1 MLQKGANGSPA
12 HLLQHEHTNDGPD
25 AVAAGGASA
34 VLASVDRLNTAT
46 LISPAASAAIGGLA
60 GIIEVGLQQPS
71 VSWKNAIQ
79 DKRTISLN
87 LRVLYRG
94 VLVNAGSMMPINAV
108 QFGVNGYLEQQ
119 LESYGMLNDLG
130 RAGVAGVAGA
140 VSVAV
145 TCPAELV
152 MIQQQK
158 LGGTLLCQARDV
170 MLRNGL
176 ASFYRG
182 VVPNIARDTVY
193 TAAYLGVN
201 PIMRCRLQAGVPALS
216 ERPFLAMI
224 SSSLISGVA
233 AAVITQPFDTIKTRM
248 QSNLELQ
255 EMKSMVKT
263 GIAMWHEGGFRRLW
277 SGLLPRA
284 QRIACAVF
292 ILGEAKDRLTDIYL
306 KFV

>member
-1 MLQKGANGSPA
+1 MHQNGANGSPA
-12 HLLQHEHTNDGPD
+12 PLLQHEHTNDGP
-25 AVAAGGASA
+25 AAAAAAGATALVAG
-34 VLASVDRLNTAT
+34 VDRPNTT
-46 LISPAASAAIGGLA
+46 RLISPAASAAIGGLA

-79 DKRTISLN
+79 DKRPISLN
-87 LRVLYRG
+87 PRVLYRG
-94 VLVNAGSMMPINAV
+94 VLINAGSMMPINAV

-158 LGGTLLCQARDV
+158 LGGTLLGQARDV
-170 MLRNGL
+170 MSRNRL

-182 VVPNIARDTVY
+182 VPNIARDSVY
-193 TAAYLGVN
+193 TTAYLGVN
-201 PIMRCRLQAGVPALS
+201 PILRCRLQAGWPALS

-248 QSNLELQ
+248 QSNLELP
-255 EMKSMVKT
+255 EMKSMFKT
-263 GIAMWHEGGFRRLW
+263 GIAMWHEGGFRGLW

-306 KFV
+306 RFV